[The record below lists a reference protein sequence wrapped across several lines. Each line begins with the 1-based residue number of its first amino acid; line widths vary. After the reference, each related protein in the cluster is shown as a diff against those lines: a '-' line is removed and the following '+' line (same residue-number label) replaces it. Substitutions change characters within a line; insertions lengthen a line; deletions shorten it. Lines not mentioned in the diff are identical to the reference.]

1 MYHMFTIKNKL
12 LGIGAAGLITAMSLT
27 GCGTTTTTSTSPTTT
42 VPSTTNSNK
51 PQNNV
56 VVKNP
61 NGTESVIVGGSTYK
75 GAAKL
80 KHFESLAQSQ
90 PTNEQ
95 AQINAALSANVNSH
109 PHLAISYYEKAIK
122 IAPTDAIPYN
132 NIGNIYLR
140 TLGQPQKALPYYQK
154 ATQVNPTYA
163 YGWWN
168 LALCQGQLKNITAEK
183 QTLQQALKTIPKSDP
198 LYSTIKQL
206 QTSVLKAK

>member
-1 MYHMFTIKNKL
+1 MHIVKHKL
-12 LGIGAAGLITAMSLT
+12 LGIGAVSLITAMSLT
-27 GCGTTTTTSTSPTTT
+27 GCGTTPSATSPTPTTTSTSKQQ
-42 VPSTTNSNK
+42 S
-51 PQNNV
+51 NV

-61 NGTESVIVGGSTYK
+61 NGTESVIMGAKGYA

-80 KHFESLAQSQ
+80 KQFEGLAKSQ
-90 PTNEQ
+90 PTSEQ
-95 AQINAALSANVNSH
+95 AQINAALSANINGK
-109 PHLAISYYEKAIK
+109 PQLAITYYEAASK
-122 IAPTDAIPYN
+122 IAPNDAIPYN

-168 LALCQGQLKNITAEK
+168 LALCQGQLKNVTGEK
-183 QTLQQALKTIPKSDP
+183 QTLQKALKAIPTSDP

-206 QTSVLKAK
+206 QTSVLSAK